1 MTDEQE
7 LQRWREA
14 LAEKP
19 VGWDFS
25 TLAGYREEAPPW
37 SWRTLVENLAPMS
50 DRVLDLGTGGGE
62 VLESLVDV
70 LPEGTVATEG
80 WAPNLRVARARLAPL
95 GIEVL
100 AHGVTDAETPDRA
113 GESDRAGAAGA
124 ADALEAPL
132 PVPDAS
138 FDLILA
144 RHEAFDA
151 TEIARVLMSDG
162 AFLTQQVGSE
172 DAREIREAF
181 GIPAPYAEVT
191 LENIVHQLGAAGLRV
206 DRSDSFHGRYEFD
219 DMPTLLRYLRRAPWD
234 APEDLDVDRHRDV
247 LEHLHAQM
255 QHGPLVATASRFV
268 VLARA
273 PEAPSTGRTDF
284 ADLARDELEVPR
296 V

>member
-7 LQRWREA
+7 LQQWREA
-14 LAEKP
+14 LAEDP
-19 VGWDFS
+19 VGGDFS
-25 TLAGYREEAPPW
+25 TLTGYREEAPPW

-62 VLESLVDV
+62 VLESLIDV

-80 WAPNLRVARARLAPL
+80 WAPNLPVARARLEPL

-100 AHGVTDAETPDRA
+100 AHGVTDAGELDGAGELDRA
-113 GESDRAGAAGA
+113 
-124 ADALEAPL
+124 EAPL

-151 TEIARVLMSDG
+151 AEITRVLMADG
-162 AFLTQQVGSE
+162 AFLTQQVGGE

-191 LENIVHQLGAAGLRV
+191 LENFVHQLGAAGLRV

>member
-7 LQRWREA
+7 LQQWREA
-14 LAEKP
+14 LAEDP
-19 VGWDFS
+19 VGGDFS
-25 TLAGYREEAPPW
+25 TLTGYREEAPPW

-62 VLESLVDV
+62 VLESLIDV

-80 WAPNLRVARARLAPL
+80 WAPNLPVARARLEPL

-100 AHGVTDAETPDRA
+100 AHGVTDAGELDGEGELDRA
-113 GESDRAGAAGA
+113 
-124 ADALEAPL
+124 EAPL

-151 TEIARVLMSDG
+151 GEIARVLMADG
-162 AFLTQQVGSE
+162 AFLTQQVGGE

-191 LENIVHQLGAAGLRV
+191 LENCVHQLGAAGLRV

-255 QHGPLVATASRFV
+255 QHGPLVATTSRFV

-273 PEAPSTGRTDF
+273 PEAPSIGRTDF

>member
-14 LAEKP
+14 LAEEP
-19 VGWDFS
+19 VGRDLS
-25 TLAGYREEAPPW
+25 ALTGCREEAPPW

-62 VLESLVDV
+62 VLASLLDV

-80 WAPNLRVARARLAPL
+80 RAPDLQTARERLEPL

-100 AHGVTDAETPDRA
+100 AHGITDP
-113 GESDRAGAAGA
+113 GERAGAAA
-124 ADALEAPL
+124 QQAPL
-132 PVPDAS
+132 PVADDS

-144 RHEAFDA
+144 RHQGFDA
-151 TEIARVLMSDG
+151 AEIARVLMADG
-162 AFLTQQVGSE
+162 AFLTQQVGGE

-181 GIPAPYAEVT
+181 GIPSPYAEVT

-219 DMPTLLRYLRRAPWD
+219 DMPTLLRRLRRVPWG
-234 APEDLDVDRHRDV
+234 APEDLDVDRHRDA
-247 LEHLHAQM
+247 LEKLHSRM
-255 QHGPLVATASRFV
+255 QDGPLVATASRFV

-284 ADLARDELEVPR
+284 AGLARDELEVPR